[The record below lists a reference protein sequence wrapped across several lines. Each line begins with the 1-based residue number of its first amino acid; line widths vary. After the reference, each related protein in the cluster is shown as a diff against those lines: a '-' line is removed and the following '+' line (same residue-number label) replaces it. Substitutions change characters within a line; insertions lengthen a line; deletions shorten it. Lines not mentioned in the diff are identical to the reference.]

1 MHYPFSLHISL
12 LASAASLM
20 LLWPRLCRIDPGL
33 FWEGTA
39 LWPAPARPAFRSYN
53 PTAFSL
59 RANTYLMGERASLEF
74 AEVNNATK
82 NKLIAKMAALSP
94 Q

>member
-1 MHYPFSLHISL
+1 
-12 LASAASLM
+12 
-20 LLWPRLCRIDPGL
+20 
-33 FWEGTA
+33 
-39 LWPAPARPAFRSYN
+39 
-53 PTAFSL
+53 
-59 RANTYLMGERASLEF
+59 MGERASLEF